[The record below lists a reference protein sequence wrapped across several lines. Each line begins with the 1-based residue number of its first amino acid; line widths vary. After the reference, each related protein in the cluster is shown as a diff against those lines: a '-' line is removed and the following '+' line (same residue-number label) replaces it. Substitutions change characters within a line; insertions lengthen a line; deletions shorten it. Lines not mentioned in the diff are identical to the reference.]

1 MKKRKFLFK
10 ELGSEMNALLLRK
23 PFEVDFSL
31 YCFWPFLKSAIICK
45 KTCYLHQKGWGI
57 VLTLVKKLSNRR
69 KQVLKSS
76 QNFRT
81 SEKYTI
87 KKFGK
92 IYFGKFTPTNSLP
105 KLDQFEKTIPD
116 WDLSWNLNLSI
127 KELNCV
133 KLVAEGKV
141 SNVKKCLYFFLF
153 LAM

>member
-1 MKKRKFLFK
+1 MFEGTVFCIVSPSVCKIFCQWPWSLMIMNFSNEKRKFLFK

-87 KKFGK
+87 KKLWKNLLRK
-92 IYFGKFTPTNSLP
+92 IHPN
-105 KLDQFEKTIPD
+105 QFSP
-116 WDLSWNLNLSI
+116 
-127 KELNCV
+127 
-133 KLVAEGKV
+133 
-141 SNVKKCLYFFLF
+141 
-153 LAM
+153 